1 MGTSSAIGRLVNSN
15 SVQFVMCNYDG
26 YLDGVGKE
34 LIAEYNSPSAV
45 IELIS
50 GGEIRSI
57 IPQLEY
63 YEDGEPADA
72 CSLSEYEN
80 GIGFVSYA
88 YLYKD
93 GQWYYIRPYKDGE
106 WKSVKEA
113 LFG

>member
-1 MGTSSAIGRLVNSN
+1 MLSTSKNKIALARIIPTTDINKMMLYWWYMAQSKINKGVDKMGTSSAIGRLVNSN

-57 IPQLEY
+57 IPRLEY

-72 CSLSEYEN
+72 
-80 GIGFVSYA
+80 
-88 YLYKD
+88 
-93 GQWYYIRPYKDGE
+93 R
-106 WKSVKEA
+106 
-113 LFG
+113 